1 LEKAA
6 KESGDGKK
14 KKKIRASDESNSYV
28 FNIKRGTK
36 ITSIQT
42 LRKCLEQVRGE
53 LEDEEDTT
61 KTNARGVFDT
71 LIDLLKNPE
80 FMKNDG
86 YSDFKE
92 KVFEYSYKIQGSE
105 RKYGFSQLVTFFD
118 QKKDELPKDL
128 GDKYFELITLLDH
141 GPAGADGAC
150 VAFNNNHAIKVEKY
164 VTTLANG
171 DIVTTEKMG
180 STTNIDGFGKTID
193 KLNDSNKEDE
203 EEEEEEKNA
212 EEGEGA
218 GADAKKTEGTEGAG
232 ADAKKAE
239 GTEGD
244 EQAKKKTEEANKN
257 AASAAAVA
265 SAAVAA
271 ASAAQAVKR
280 KENKNAAPAT
290 PAASTESTASAASI
304 AAAAVAAASNT
315 ATKSQETTPTVENT
329 RNMSMRAREIELE
342 EQYAAAENSAKAGTS
357 PAVAASASAAAAP
370 TEAPRPAETPVADPK
385 TTMSIKDIPKE
396 PIPTSEEVK
405 AINQLYK
412 DDKVLR
418 TSKIGSI
425 LGIKKS
431 LNLKLKKI
439 VTILRDILKGSNA
452 SRENST
458 NKRNMYID
466 TPEYKGQI
474 AQLKSELQYLKD
486 DPNYNIITKYPDAI
500 TKKLK
505 VSTFWKNDEEKK
517 LLAKVDKLF
526 YTYAT
531 VWDRFEEAYE
541 YFQDNKEMKDTIITG
556 KSASEIGG
564 NFRRHFA
571 KLETSITELEKD
583 ASDTV
588 MLEEQ
593 LSAPVT

>member
-1 LEKAA
+1 
-6 KESGDGKK
+6 
-14 KKKIRASDESNSYV
+14 
-28 FNIKRGTK
+28 
-36 ITSIQT
+36 
-42 LRKCLEQVRGE
+42 
-53 LEDEEDTT
+53 
-61 KTNARGVFDT
+61 
-71 LIDLLKNPE
+71 
-80 FMKNDG
+80 MKNDG

-193 KLNDSNKEDE
+193 KLNDSNKE

-212 EEGEGA
+212 EEGEGE
-218 GADAKKTEGTEGAG
+218 DAKKAEGEDA
-232 ADAKKAE
+232 AAAKKAE
-239 GTEGD
+239 GTEG
-244 EQAKKKTEEANKN
+244 EGPAKEKTQEANKNAATAAAIASAAVAAASSASTARAPSEANKN
-257 AASAAAVA
+257 AASAAAIA

-271 ASAAQAVKR
+271 ASAPSP
-280 KENKNAAPAT
+280 PA
-290 PAASTESTASAASI
+290 
-304 AAAAVAAASNT
+304 
-315 ATKSQETTPTVENT
+315 
-329 RNMSMRAREIELE
+329 M
-342 EQYAAAENSAKAGTS
+342 
-357 PAVAASASAAAAP
+357 
-370 TEAPRPAETPVADPK
+370 
-385 TTMSIKDIPKE
+385 TMADIPKE
-396 PIPTSEEVK
+396 PILPSEEVK

-452 SRENST
+452 SKENST

-474 AQLKSELQYLKD
+474 TQLKAELQYLKD

-505 VSTFWKNDEEKK
+505 VSTFWKNDEEKN

-571 KLETSITELEKD
+571 KLETSIEELEKD

-593 LSAPVT
+593 LMAPVN